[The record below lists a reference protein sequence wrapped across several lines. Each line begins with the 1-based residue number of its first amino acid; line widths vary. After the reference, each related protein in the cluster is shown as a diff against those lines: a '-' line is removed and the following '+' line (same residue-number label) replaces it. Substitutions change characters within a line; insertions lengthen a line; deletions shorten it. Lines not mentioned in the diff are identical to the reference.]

1 MSQVSNRTRGI
12 SSYLTI
18 MTGIM
23 TKTMSLYSLAAIGAW
38 QAISNVYSYLYPPK
52 AAIGA
57 WQTISMTVMLTTLA
71 LCSLQ
76 YLASK
81 RIGTAAIMKNWQ
93 YNDEA
98 GTPSPHNG
106 SLLQNS
112 EVRDEYEY
120 SNADC
125 NFSGGKMP
133 KSHVFRALDALCETT
148 FKEGKHKGLR
158 FVDVIAKDPEY
169 HKYLRNQE
177 YHKYLRNQ
185 SKRFKAVYKMYITYA
200 DLMEMIPTMKENE

>member
-76 YLASK
+76 YLL
-81 RIGTAAIMKNWQ
+81 MKKWQ
-93 YNDEA
+93 YDDEA
-98 GTPSPHNG
+98 ATPSPHNV

-169 HKYLRNQE
+169 HKYLRNQ
-177 YHKYLRNQ
+177 

>member
-1 MSQVSNRTRGI
+1 
-12 SSYLTI
+12 

-76 YLASK
+76 YLL
-81 RIGTAAIMKNWQ
+81 MKKWQ
-93 YNDEA
+93 YDDEA
-98 GTPSPHNG
+98 ATPSPHNV

-148 FKEGKHKGLR
+148 IKEGNHKGLR
-158 FVDVIAKDPEY
+158 FVDVIAKDP
-169 HKYLRNQE
+169 E

>member
-12 SSYLTI
+12 SSYLSI

-23 TKTMSLYSLAAIGAW
+23 TKTMLLYSLAAIGAW
-38 QAISNVYSYLYPPK
+38 QAISKVYYLFYPPK
-52 AAIGA
+52 AAIAA
-57 WQTISMTVMLTTLA
+57 WQTISITVMLTTLA

-112 EVRDEYEY
+112 EVRDEYAY

-125 NFSGGKMP
+125 KFSGGTML
-133 KSHVFRALDALCETT
+133 KSNVFRALDALCETT
-148 FKEGKHKGLR
+148 FREGKHKGLR
-158 FVDVIAKDPEY
+158 FVDVHLKDPEY
-169 HKYLRNQE
+169 HKYLRNQ
-177 YHKYLRNQ
+177 
-185 SKRFKAVYKMYITYA
+185 SKKFKEVYKMYITYA
-200 DLMEMIPTMKENE
+200 DLMEMIPTMGNNGWTL